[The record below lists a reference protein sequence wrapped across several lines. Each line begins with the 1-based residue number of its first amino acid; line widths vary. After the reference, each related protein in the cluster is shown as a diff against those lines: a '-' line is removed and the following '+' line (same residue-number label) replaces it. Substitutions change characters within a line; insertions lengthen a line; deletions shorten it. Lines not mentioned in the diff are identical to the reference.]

1 MAHTHVHPHA
11 HPDSAPTL
19 GFALA
24 LTGIVLLILLIG
36 SYYSNSLALWADA
49 GHVVTDFAALGL
61 SW

>member
-1 MAHTHVHPHA
+1 
-11 HPDSAPTL
+11 L